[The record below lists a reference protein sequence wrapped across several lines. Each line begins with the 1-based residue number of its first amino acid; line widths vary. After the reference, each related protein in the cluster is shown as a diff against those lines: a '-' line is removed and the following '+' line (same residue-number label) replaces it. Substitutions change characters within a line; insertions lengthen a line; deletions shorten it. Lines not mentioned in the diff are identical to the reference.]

1 MPKRP
6 VIAVSSCILGHRVR
20 YDAQVKHFP
29 SLLAFINHYFEPV
42 SVCPE
47 VAIGL
52 SVPRPALQ
60 LMAAPDQPQMVGR
73 DDPDINVTAAMQQFC
88 QQRPDTLHDICGY
101 IFKSRSPS
109 CGLHNIPVFN
119 GGEIIDSNSRGL
131 FARAMVEL
139 YPELPV
145 IEETG
150 LLSAQQ
156 REQFIQQVLN
166 YYKKHTG

>member
-88 QQRPDTLHDICGY
+88 QQRPDTLQDICGY

-109 CGLHNIPVFN
+109 CGIHDVPLFDNQQH
-119 GGEIIDSNSRGL
+119 IIRYGSGL
-131 FARAMVEL
+131 FASAISQRLPNIPIADETEL
-139 YPELPV
+139 VTE
-145 IEETG
+145 
-150 LLSAQQ
+150 SQQ
-156 REQFIQQVLN
+156 QQFLQQVLN
-166 YYKKHTG
+166 IFK